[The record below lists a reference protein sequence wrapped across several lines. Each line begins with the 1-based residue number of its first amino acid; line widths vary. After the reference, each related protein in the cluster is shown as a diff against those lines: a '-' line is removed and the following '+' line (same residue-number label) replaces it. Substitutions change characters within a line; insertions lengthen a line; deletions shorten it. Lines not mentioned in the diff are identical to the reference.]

1 MQINNSAYGGF
12 IISKNVNKGRPI
24 RYSYREKSSIAQL
37 NGWTL
42 YSCDDDD
49 EYVNSTNNFI
59 IVSATTIYKLAPVM
73 LEIFDAPYGTD
84 LCWLYEKNTHI
95 GFYDLINNKETTIEE
110 ILGVSNDSNN

>member
-1 MQINNSAYGGF
+1 MKINDVAYGGF

-24 RYSYREKSSIAQL
+24 RYSFREKSEFSQL

-49 EYVNSTNNFI
+49 EYVSNPKNFC
-59 IVSATTIYKLAPVM
+59 IVGATTIYKLAPVM

-84 LCWLYEKNTHI
+84 LCWIYENNRHI
-95 GFYDLINNKETTIEE
+95 RFFDLVSEKEVKIEE
-110 ILGVSNDSNN
+110 ILNKSN